1 MGALR
6 SPVSH
11 IFKLGASGGHSAG
24 QKTDNKFGLYSL
36 KLKRQTDMET
46 TSRINLATKSPTTG
60 GPLIKL
66 FQILSMYPFAFVA
79 MLLLSGLIKSHFLA
93 SFAIL
98 TLVIYMFFG
107 SITWLVSLIC
117 LLVKKKI
124 SFRQI
129 ILNVIILATGIIAAY
144 FVLEYDILS
153 SGAKYI
159 D

>member
-1 MGALR
+1 
-6 SPVSH
+6 
-11 IFKLGASGGHSAG
+11 
-24 QKTDNKFGLYSL
+24 
-36 KLKRQTDMET
+36 MET
-46 TSRINLATKSPTTG
+46 TSTINLTTKSPTTG

-66 FQILSMYPFAFVA
+66 FQILSWYPFAFVA

-98 TLVIYMFFG
+98 TLVIYIFMG

-124 SFRQI
+124 SSRQI

-144 FVLEYDILS
+144 FVVEYDILS